1 MYLVIFFYRIIV
13 SYILH
18 TENATTSDREKC
30 KTCFSRILFVWL
42 AFMIKTFKPFDSAEE
57 KESSI
62 LMERVNTLF
71 IHAKGMLDILHT
83 HDN

>member
-1 MYLVIFFYRIIV
+1 MYLVIFFIELLFHIYFT
-13 SYILH
+13 L
-18 TENATTSDREKC
+18 KMLLLQC

-62 LMERVNTLF
+62 LIERVNTLF

>member
-1 MYLVIFFYRIIV
+1 MRKVCLTYYIHTIIKAV
-13 SYILH
+13 
-18 TENATTSDREKC
+18 K
-30 KTCFSRILFVWL
+30 K
-42 AFMIKTFKPFDSAEE
+42 

>member
-1 MYLVIFFYRIIV
+1 MYLVIFFIELLFHIYFT
-13 SYILH
+13 L
-18 TENATTSDREKC
+18 KMLLLQC